1 MLALNKSLNA
11 TEMFL
16 TFPSM
21 IFLMP
26 FSYLETFHLLSKK
39 TNFKMSA
46 LPTEK
51 AFLFLKKAEVFQC
64 FLH

>member
-1 MLALNKSLNA
+1 
-11 TEMFL
+11 MFL